1 MVVEEILIEGID
13 LGVLMEGT
21 GGEICEREV
30 KWALEILCNRAIL
43 EDTTLVVV
51 LVGIRRHGE
60 WEVAQDQVQVM
71 VEEWAIM
78 EVQGLAL
85 EVILAMGVAILVGRE
100 IISLEGIQVI
110 GEIILEVVIGI
121 ITLGIRI
128 GDIRILLLLYGYDL
142 DHIICL

>member
-1 MVVEEILIEGID
+1 MVVEGILIEGID

-71 VEEWAIM
+71 VEEWAIIM

-128 GDIRILLLLYGYDL
+128 GDIRILLLYGYDL

>member
-1 MVVEEILIEGID
+1 MEIP
-13 LGVLMEGT
+13 
-21 GGEICEREV
+21 
-30 KWALEILCNRAIL
+30 CNRAIL
-43 EDTTLVVV
+43 EDTTLVVI
-51 LVGIRRHGE
+51 LVGIRRLGE

-85 EVILAMGVAILVGRE
+85 EVTLAMGVAILVGRE

-110 GEIILEVVIGI
+110 GEIILEVAIGI

-128 GDIRILLLLYGYDL
+128 GDIRILLL
-142 DHIICL
+142 IWI